1 MPSSGARRK
10 GGTCLRDFRIFLIQ
24 SWRPHLSTLLVFSF
38 ISRVLGRL
46 PRYLK
51 WPGEGAQEKHKH
63 FVFSC
68 LLISLY
74 YIHYSDN
81 KQKIK
86 TKQIQTKI
94 PSPTIISQKPTHV
107 SYFSL
112 KNDVPDVGLNVY
124 KHYISNLPRS
134 LRTHHSELRNH
145 WIRQNFPLAL
155 DRISSWNYRKLQV
168 VCVQSCPTLC
178 DPMDCSLPGSSIHGV
193 LQARILEW
201 VATSFSRG
209 SSRLRDS
216 TCVSCIG
223 K

>member
-1 MPSSGARRK
+1 MNLSNISWVWRYWRAGNPDVLQSMGSQIARHDLVTKQWQTVSFIMRLL
-10 GGTCLRDFRIFLIQ
+10 GYAILRGQEEGRHLFKRLQNLLDSI
-24 SWRPHLSTLLVFSF
+24 RPHLSTLLIFSF

-63 FVFSC
+63 LVFSC
-68 LLISLY
+68 LLINLY

-112 KNDVPDVGLNVY
+112 KNDVPDVGLNIY
-124 KHYISNLPRS
+124 KHYINNLPRS
-134 LRTHHSELRNH
+134 LRTHHWELRNH

-155 DRISSWNYRKLQV
+155 DRISSWNYRKL
-168 VCVQSCPTLC
+168 
-178 DPMDCSLPGSSIHGV
+178 
-193 LQARILEW
+193 
-201 VATSFSRG
+201 
-209 SSRLRDS
+209 
-216 TCVSCIG
+216 
-223 K
+223 